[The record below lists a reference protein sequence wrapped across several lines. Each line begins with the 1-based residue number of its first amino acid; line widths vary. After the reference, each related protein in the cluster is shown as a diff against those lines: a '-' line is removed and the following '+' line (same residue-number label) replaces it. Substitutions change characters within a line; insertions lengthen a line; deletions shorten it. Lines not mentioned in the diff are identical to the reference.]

1 MASDIIRNSALIL
14 SFKEWVLTWQGGVA
28 PPEAVPSTESGPGD
42 PQPWES
48 NNFLDPEPSICFGV
62 GHFQIVPCPHVDQN
76 AGLTLTNIEPDIMVM
91 NQPYPCNSV
100 MIIIV
105 YIYIYYTQQV
115 LGPTAACLG
124 GLGDIYIYI
133 HTHKVGVNHP
143 IIQPPK

>member
-105 YIYIYYTQQV
+105 YIYTYYTQQV

-124 GLGDIYIYI
+124 GLGDIYIY
-133 HTHKVGVNHP
+133 T
-143 IIQPPK
+143 

>member
-105 YIYIYYTQQV
+105 YIYIYTYYTQQV

-124 GLGDIYIYI
+124 GLGDIYIYT
-133 HTHKVGVNHP
+133 HT
-143 IIQPPK
+143 